1 MEARPRSTHQWPSAA
16 TSGTVVRHGT
26 VRHGTVAPAATDDW
40 PRLLAPRL
48 FAPPARW
55 GWQATAAPP
64 EPERVEA
71 VPPAPRPVRT
81 EPPPPD
87 SSALHTARSKAVGR
101 LVRRIAFA
109 VLVGFGFVTYG
120 VMIEDAVGEM
130 YGIIVLVA
138 LALLAFNL
146 LRAFAAVRYASRNIE
161 RFEQPYQAFRAA
173 EQQRHRQA
181 LQQWE
186 QAAHLHA
193 AQAAEAN
200 RARQRLA
207 NGPQWYPVAPTSEPT
222 RVDVFGGDPYR
233 HGWASLL
240 VTLGTSVLPRGERIT
255 LLDFTGQDVGGG
267 LLQVARAGGWRTRQ
281 VGLDLDSDLELLGG
295 VASRDLAECLA
306 WAVIGRTDSAD
317 RQERALITDVLRRVI
332 ESLDGA
338 ATFGRLAAGVQ
349 VLRRG
354 TGDDRLSAEEVSRL
368 VDAHIGDMDQN
379 EWTSRQLRFLGSQ
392 LDVLDDVAPG
402 TGQPRPLWT
411 GDAMSLIATEGG
423 RDDRRELL
431 DRLLVQL
438 ARQAM
443 DTRALGGYV
452 FVAGAHP
459 AGAGPLR
466 LLSEQARLAGVR
478 LVLLLDQPQGDLE
491 RTVGTGGAVCLMKMY
506 NHRDANL
513 AAELIG
519 RGHRF
524 VVNQVTWQVGK
535 AFTDGGGDSFG
546 ANTSQGTGS
555 KQKRSGMPGRG
566 QSLNDSRG
574 HTWTGNRSWS
584 TADNISTSNS
594 SSRVYEFVVEPQEL
608 LGMPETA
615 FILIDSSGRGRR
627 VIMADANPG
636 ICLLDRVSRTPL
648 PEVTS

>member
-1 MEARPRSTHQWPSAA
+1 MASAA
-16 TSGTVVRHGT
+16 PGAVVRRAT
-26 VRHGTVAPAATDDW
+26 APPVTTRGGDW
-40 PRLLAPRL
+40 PELLAPRL
-48 FAPPARW
+48 LAPPARW
-55 GWQATAAPP
+55 GWQTVAVPEAQIPEAAPP
-64 EPERVEA
+64 
-71 VPPAPRPVRT
+71 APQPVWA

-87 SSALHTARSKAVGR
+87 TSALRAARSKAVSR

-109 VLVGFGFVTYG
+109 VLVFFGFATYG
-120 VMIEDAVGEM
+120 LVIEDVAGEM
-130 YGIIVLVA
+130 YGIVVLVA
-138 LALLAFNL
+138 LALLAISL
-146 LRAFAAVRYASRNIE
+146 IRAIAAVRYASRNIQ

-173 EQQRHRQA
+173 EQQRHQQA
-181 LQQWE
+181 LAQWE
-186 QAAHLHA
+186 QAARLHA
-193 AQAAEAN
+193 MQAAEAA
-200 RARQRLA
+200 RAAQRLA
-207 NGPQWYPVAPTSEPT
+207 SGPQWYPVAPVSEPT

-255 LLDFTGQDVGGG
+255 VLDFTGQDVGGG

-281 VGLDLDSDLELLGG
+281 IGLDLGSDLDLLGG

-306 WAVIGRTDSAD
+306 WSVIGRADATD
-317 RQERALITDVLRRVI
+317 RQERALVTDVLRRVI
-332 ESLDGA
+332 DSLDGA

-354 TGDDRLSAEEVSRL
+354 TGDDRLSADEVTRL
-368 VDAHIGDMDQN
+368 VDAHIGDIDQN

-392 LDVLDDVAPG
+392 LDVLNDVAPG

-411 GDAMSLIATEGG
+411 DDAMSLIANEGG
-423 RDDRRELL
+423 RDDRKELL

-443 DTRALGGYV
+443 DTRTLGGYV
-452 FVAGAHP
+452 IVAGGDP
-459 AGAGPLR
+459 LGAGPLQ

-478 LVLLLDQPQGDLE
+478 LILLLDQPQGDLE

-524 VVNQVTWQVGK
+524 VLNQATWQVGK
-535 AFTDGGGDSFG
+535 SFTDGGGDSFG

-555 KQKRSGMPGRG
+555 KQRRSGMPGRG

-574 HTWTGNRSWS
+574 HAWTGNRSWS

-594 SSRVYEFVVEPQEL
+594 SSRVYEFIVEPQEL

-615 FILIDSSGRGRR
+615 FILVDSSGRGRR
-627 VIMADANPG
+627 VLMADANPG

-648 PEVTS
+648 PGAASARPTYGPEVIS